1 MPRRTFVAALL
12 AVTALVVAG
21 LVVLSTRLGEPG
33 PPVLTGDVAS
43 RAEAWEQVA
52 PGCSGAAPRCR
63 VPRSV
68 RVDGK
73 VLERVS
79 LQVAPFPVT
88 AGAETS
94 RTQARVELPA
104 ARTWLMTGVVDGTA
118 EGYRVE
124 VGDTYEEVASDRP
137 VLLRLPGPQAGAPVS
152 VTAREPRGDGR
163 QFVAVFVWPAE
174 PGRSAG
180 S

>member
-1 MPRRTFVAALL
+1 MPRRSFVAAVL
-12 AVTALVVAG
+12 AVCALLVAA
-21 LVVLSTRLGEPG
+21 LVVLSARLAAPLATE
-33 PPVLTGDVAS
+33 VTDDVAS
-43 RAEAWEQVA
+43 RAEVWQPVA
-52 PGCSGAAPRCR
+52 PGCAGTAPRCR

-79 LQVAPFPVT
+79 LQVDPVPVVP
-88 AGAETS
+88 GADTS
-94 RTQARVELPA
+94 RTQARVDLPA
-104 ARTWLMTGVVDGTA
+104 WRTWVMTGVVDGTA
-118 EGYRVE
+118 TGYRVE

-137 VLLRLPGPQAGAPVS
+137 VMLRLPGPRAGAPVS

-174 PGRSAG
+174 PGRPGG

>member
-1 MPRRTFVAALL
+1 MPRRSFVAAVL
-12 AVTALVVAG
+12 AVCALLVAALVA
-21 LVVLSTRLGEPG
+21 LSARLET
-33 PPVLTGDVAS
+33 PPATQVTGDVAS
-43 RAEAWEQVA
+43 RAEVWRQVA
-52 PGCSGAAPRCR
+52 PGCAGTAPRCR

-79 LQVAPFPVT
+79 LQVAPVPFV

-94 RTQARVELPA
+94 RTQARVDLPA
-104 ARTWLMTGVVDGTA
+104 ARTWVMTGVVDGTA
-118 EGYRVE
+118 AGYRVE

-174 PGRSAG
+174 PGPRGG